1 MPQDTRPIYLFAD
14 SQLLF
19 WKSGGKLLLEGLA
32 AGGAGPA
39 AGAASLGAAATIPA
53 AYIGASNGDAPEFYS
68 IFEGAMDAVGITE
81 RRMIRAAYDADDREF
96 LERAQL
102 IVLAG
107 GDVQRGW
114 NSFQTTG
121 MKQAILARYAQG
133 AVLVG
138 VSAGAVQLGRRAI
151 AETEDSSALELLDV
165 FNLVPAIIDVHD
177 EHREWS
183 RLSRTVHMLE
193 GEITGLG
200 IPSGGGLIVHPDG
213 TFEALR
219 RPVDEFS
226 WDGSQIKHSILL
238 PEAAE

>member
-1 MPQDTRPIYLFAD
+1 MPQDTRPLYLFAD

-19 WKSGGKLLLEGLA
+19 WKNGGKLLLEGVAGSGTGLG
-32 AGGAGPA
+32 AGG
-39 AGAASLGAAATIPA
+39 TIPA
-53 AYIGASNGDAPEFYS
+53 AYIGASNGDTPAFYS

-81 RRMIRAAYDADDREF
+81 RRMIGAAYEADDREF

-114 NSFQTTG
+114 NTFEATG
-121 MKQAILARYAQG
+121 MKQEILARYAQG
-133 AVLVG
+133 AVLIG

-151 AETEDSSALELLDV
+151 AETEDSSAQLFDV
-165 FNLVPAIIDVHD
+165 FDLVPAIIDVHD
-177 EHREWS
+177 EHREWA

-200 IPSGGGLIVHPDG
+200 IPTGGGLMVHPDG

-238 PEAAE
+238 PGAE

>member
-1 MPQDTRPIYLFAD
+1 VIQSGMPQDTRPLYLFAD

-32 AGGAGPA
+32 AGGAGVG
-39 AGAASLGAAATIPA
+39 AGGTIPA
-53 AYIGASNGDAPEFYS
+53 AYIGASNGDTPEFYS

-81 RRMIRAAYDADDREF
+81 RRMIGAAYDAGDREF
-96 LERAQL
+96 LARAQL

-114 NSFQTTG
+114 STFETTG
-121 MKQAILARYAQG
+121 MKQEILARHTQG

-138 VSAGAVQLGRRAI
+138 ISAGAVQLGRRAI

-177 EHREWS
+177 EHREWA
-183 RLSRTVHMLE
+183 RLSRTVHTLE

-200 IPSGGGLIVHPDG
+200 IPTGGGLMLHPDG

-238 PEAAE
+238 PGAGE

>member
-1 MPQDTRPIYLFAD
+1 MALDIQPLYLLAD

-19 WKSGGKLLLEGLA
+19 WRRGGKLLLEGVC
-32 AGGAGPA
+32 AGR
-39 AGAASLGAAATIPA
+39 TIPA
-53 AYIGASNGDAPEFYS
+53 AYIGASNGDIKEFYS
-68 IFEGAMDAVGITE
+68 IFAGAMDALGITE
-81 RRMIRAAYDADDREF
+81 RRMISAAFDAQEREF

-114 NSFQTTG
+114 NTFEKTG
-121 MKQAILARYAQG
+121 MKEVILARYAQG

-138 VSAGAVQLGRRAI
+138 VSAGAVQLGRRAV
-151 AETEDSSALELLDV
+151 AETEASAALQVIDA
-165 FNLVPAIIDVHD
+165 FNLVPAVIDVHD
-177 EHREWS
+177 ERREWA

-200 IPSGGGLIVHPDG
+200 IPTGGGLVAHPDG
-213 TFEALR
+213 TLEAVR

-226 WDGSQIKHSILL
+226 WDGTQIRHSVLL
-238 PEAAE
+238 PAADD

>member
-1 MPQDTRPIYLFAD
+1 MPQDTQPLYLFAD

-19 WKSGGKLLLEGLA
+19 WKSGGKRLLEGLA
-32 AGGAGPA
+32 AGGPG
-39 AGAASLGAAATIPA
+39 LGAGGTIPA
-53 AYIGASNGDAPEFYS
+53 AYIGASNGDTQEFYS

-114 NSFQTTG
+114 STFETTG
-121 MKQAILARYAQG
+121 MKQAILARHAQG

-151 AETEDSSALELLDV
+151 LETEDSSAQLFNV
-165 FNLVPAIIDVHD
+165 FDLVPAIIDVHD

-200 IPSGGGLIVHPDG
+200 IPTGGGLMVHPDG

-238 PEAAE
+238 PGAAE

>member
-1 MPQDTRPIYLFAD
+1 MPKETRPLYLFAD

-19 WKSGGKLLLEGLA
+19 WKSGGKRLLEGLA
-32 AGGAGPA
+32 AGGAGLS
-39 AGAASLGAAATIPA
+39 AGGTIPA
-53 AYIGASNGDAPEFYS
+53 AYIGASNGDTPEYYS

-81 RRMIRAAYDADDREF
+81 RRMIGSAYDAGDREF

-114 NSFQTTG
+114 NTFEATG
-121 MKQAILARYAQG
+121 MKQEILARYAQG

-151 AETEDSSALELLDV
+151 AETEDSSAQLFNV
-165 FNLVPAIIDVHD
+165 FDLVPAIIDVHD
-177 EHREWS
+177 EHREWA

-200 IPSGGGLIVHPDG
+200 IPTGGGLMVHPDG

-238 PEAAE
+238 PGAEK

>member
-53 AYIGASNGDAPEFYS
+53 TYIGASNGDAPEFYS

-151 AETEDSSALELLDV
+151 AETKDSSALELLDV

>member
-1 MPQDTRPIYLFAD
+1 MLQCVMPQDSRPLYLFAD

-19 WKSGGKLLLEGLA
+19 WKSGGKRLLEGVA
-32 AGGAGPA
+32 ADGAV
-39 AGAASLGAAATIPA
+39 PA
-53 AYIGASNGDAPEFYS
+53 AYIGASNGDIPAFYS

-107 GDVQRGW
+107 GNVQRGW
-114 NSFQTTG
+114 NTFETTG
-121 MKQAILARYAQG
+121 MKQEILARYAQG

-151 AETEDSSALELLDV
+151 SGTEDSSAHELLDV
-165 FNLVPAIIDVHD
+165 FNLVPAVIDVHD
-177 EHREWS
+177 EHREWA

-200 IPSGGGLIVHPDG
+200 IPSGGGLMVHPDG

-238 PEAAE
+238 PSRA

>member
-1 MPQDTRPIYLFAD
+1 MPQDTRPLYLFAD

-19 WKSGGKLLLEGLA
+19 WKSGGKRLLEGLA
-32 AGGAGPA
+32 AGGA
-39 AGAASLGAAATIPA
+39 AGLSAGGTFPA
-53 AYIGASNGDAPEFYS
+53 AYIGASNGDTPEFYS

-81 RRMIRAAYDADDREF
+81 RRMIGAAYRAGDREF

-114 NSFQTTG
+114 STFETTG
-121 MKQAILARYAQG
+121 MKQEILARYAQG

-151 AETEDSSALELLDV
+151 AETEDSSAQLFNV
-165 FNLVPAIIDVHD
+165 FDLVPAIIDVHD
-177 EHREWS
+177 EHREWA

-200 IPSGGGLIVHPDG
+200 IPTGGGLMVHPDG

-226 WDGSQIKHSILL
+226 WDRSQIKHSILL
-238 PEAAE
+238 PGAAE

>member
-1 MPQDTRPIYLFAD
+1 MIQSGMPQDTQPLYLFAD

-19 WKSGGKLLLEGLA
+19 WKSGGKRLLEGLA
-32 AGGAGPA
+32 AGGAG
-39 AGAASLGAAATIPA
+39 LGAGGTIPA
-53 AYIGASNGDAPEFYS
+53 AYIGASNGDTPVFYS

-81 RRMIRAAYDADDREF
+81 RRMIGSAYTADDREF

-102 IVLAG
+102 ILLAG

-114 NSFQTTG
+114 STFETTG
-121 MKQAILARYAQG
+121 MKQEILARYAQG
-133 AVLVG
+133 AILVG
-138 VSAGAVQLGRRAI
+138 VSAGAVQLGRRAV
-151 AETEDSSALELLDV
+151 AATEDSSALELLNV

-200 IPSGGGLIVHPDG
+200 IPTGGGLMVHPDG

-226 WDGSQIKHSILL
+226 WDGRQIKHSILL
-238 PEAAE
+238 PEAEE

>member
-1 MPQDTRPIYLFAD
+1 MPENTRPLYLFAD

-19 WKSGGKLLLEGLA
+19 WKRDGKLLFEGLA
-32 AGGAGPA
+32 AGG
-39 AGAASLGAAATIPA
+39 TIPA
-53 AYIGASNGDAPEFYS
+53 AYIGASNGDAREYYS

-81 RRMIRAAYDADDREF
+81 RRMIGSAYDADDREF

-114 NSFQTTG
+114 NVFETTG
-121 MKQAILARYAQG
+121 MKQEIMARHAQG

-151 AETEDSSALELLDV
+151 AATENPSSHELFDV
-165 FNLVPAIIDVHD
+165 FGLAPALIDVHD
-177 EHREWS
+177 EQHEWA
-183 RLSRTVHMLE
+183 RLSRIVHMLE
-193 GEITGLG
+193 GETTGLG
-200 IPSGGGLIVHPDG
+200 IPSGGGLMVHPDG

-226 WDGSQIKHSILL
+226 WDGSKIKHSILL
-238 PEAAE
+238 PGA

>member
-1 MPQDTRPIYLFAD
+1 MPKDTRPLYLFAD

-19 WKSGGKLLLEGLA
+19 WKNGGKLLLEGLA
-32 AGGAGPA
+32 GSGAG
-39 AGAASLGAAATIPA
+39 LGAGVTIPA
-53 AYIGASNGDAPEFYS
+53 AYIGASNGDTPEYYS

-81 RRMIRAAYDADDREF
+81 RRMIGSAYDAGDREF

-114 NSFQTTG
+114 NTFEATG
-121 MKQAILARYAQG
+121 MKQEILARYAQG

-151 AETEDSSALELLDV
+151 AETEDSSAQLFNV
-165 FNLVPAIIDVHD
+165 FDLVPAIIDVHD
-177 EHREWS
+177 EHREWA

-200 IPSGGGLIVHPDG
+200 IPTGGGLMVHPDG

-238 PEAAE
+238 PSAAE

>member
-1 MPQDTRPIYLFAD
+1 MPQDTRPLYLFAD

-19 WKSGGKLLLEGLA
+19 WKSGGKRLLEGLA
-32 AGGAGPA
+32 AGGAGLS
-39 AGAASLGAAATIPA
+39 AGGTIPA
-53 AYIGASNGDAPEFYS
+53 AYIGASNGDTPEFYA

-81 RRMIRAAYDADDREF
+81 RRMIGAAYEAGDREF

-114 NSFQTTG
+114 STFETTG
-121 MKQAILARYAQG
+121 MKQEILARYAQG

-138 VSAGAVQLGRRAI
+138 VSAGAVQLGRCAI
-151 AETEDSSALELLDV
+151 AETEDSSAQLFNV
-165 FNLVPAIIDVHD
+165 FDLVPAIIDVHD
-177 EHREWS
+177 EHREWA

-200 IPSGGGLIVHPDG
+200 IPTGGGLKVHPDG

-238 PEAAE
+238 PGAAE

>member
-1 MPQDTRPIYLFAD
+1 MPQDPRPLYLFAD

-19 WKSGGKLLLEGLA
+19 WKRGGKLVLDGVA
-32 AGGAGPA
+32 A
-39 AGAASLGAAATIPA
+39 AGAALGAGGTLPA
-53 AYIGASNGDAPEFYS
+53 AYIGASNGDTPAFYS

-81 RRMIRAAYDADDREF
+81 RRMIGSAYAADDREF

-114 NSFQTTG
+114 NTFETTG
-121 MKQAILARYAQG
+121 MKQAILARHAQG
-133 AVLVG
+133 ALLVG

-151 AETEDSSALELLDV
+151 AETEDSSAQLFNV
-165 FNLVPAIIDVHD
+165 FDLVPALIDVHD

-200 IPSGGGLIVHPDG
+200 IPSGGGLMVHPDG

-226 WDGSQIKHSILL
+226 WDGSGIKHSILL
-238 PEAAE
+238 PSAAE

>member
-1 MPQDTRPIYLFAD
+1 MPKETRPLYLFAD

-19 WKSGGKLLLEGLA
+19 WKSGGKRLLEGLA
-32 AGGAGPA
+32 AGGAGLS
-39 AGAASLGAAATIPA
+39 AGGTIPA
-53 AYIGASNGDAPEFYS
+53 AYIGASNGDTPEYYS

-81 RRMIRAAYDADDREF
+81 RRMIGSAYDAGDREF

-114 NSFQTTG
+114 STFETTG
-121 MKQAILARYAQG
+121 MKQEILARYAQG
-133 AVLVG
+133 AVLIG

-151 AETEDSSALELLDV
+151 AETEDSSAQLFNV
-165 FNLVPAIIDVHD
+165 FDLVPAIIDVHD
-177 EHREWS
+177 EHREWA

-200 IPSGGGLIVHPDG
+200 IPTGGGLIVHPDG

-238 PEAAE
+238 PSAEE

>member
-1 MPQDTRPIYLFAD
+1 MPKDTHTRPLYLFAD

-19 WKSGGKLLLEGLA
+19 WKSGGKRLLEGLA
-32 AGGAGPA
+32 AGGAGLS
-39 AGAASLGAAATIPA
+39 AGGTIPA
-53 AYIGASNGDAPEFYS
+53 AYIGASNGDALEFYS
-68 IFEGAMDAVGITE
+68 IFEGAMDGVGITE
-81 RRMIRAAYDADDREF
+81 RRMIGAAYVAGDREF

-114 NSFQTTG
+114 NTFETTG
-121 MKQAILARYAQG
+121 MKQEILARYAQG

-138 VSAGAVQLGRRAI
+138 VSAGAVQLGQRAI
-151 AETEDSSALELLDV
+151 AETEDSSAQLFNV
-165 FNLVPAIIDVHD
+165 FGLVPAIIDVHD

-193 GEITGLG
+193 GEVTGLG
-200 IPSGGGLIVHPDG
+200 IPTGGGLMVHPDG

-238 PEAAE
+238 PDATE

>member
-1 MPQDTRPIYLFAD
+1 MLQCGMPQDTRPLYLFAD

-32 AGGAGPA
+32 AGGAAPG
-39 AGAASLGAAATIPA
+39 AGGTIPA
-53 AYIGASNGDAPEFYS
+53 AYIGASNGDTRQFYS

-81 RRMIRAAYDADDREF
+81 RRMIGSAYAADDREF

-114 NSFQTTG
+114 NTFETTG
-121 MKQAILARYAQG
+121 MKQEILARHAQG

-138 VSAGAVQLGRRAI
+138 VSAGAVQLGRRAT
-151 AETEDSSALELLDV
+151 AETEASSALELLNV

-177 EHREWS
+177 EHREWA

-193 GEITGLG
+193 GEITGMG
-200 IPSGGGLIVHPDG
+200 IPTGGGLMVHPDG

-226 WDGSQIKHSILL
+226 WDGTQIKHSILL
-238 PEAAE
+238 PGAAE

>member
-1 MPQDTRPIYLFAD
+1 MPQDTQPLYLFAD

-19 WKSGGKLLLEGLA
+19 WKSCGKLLLEGLA
-32 AGGAGPA
+32 GGGP
-39 AGAASLGAAATIPA
+39 GLGEGGTIPA
-53 AYIGASNGDAPEFYS
+53 AYIGASNGDIPAFYS
-68 IFEGAMDAVGITE
+68 IFEGAMDAVSITE
-81 RRMIRAAYDADDREF
+81 HRMIGSAYDADDREF

-102 IVLAG
+102 ILLAG

-114 NSFQTTG
+114 STFETTG
-121 MKQAILARYAQG
+121 MKQEILARHAQG
-133 AVLVG
+133 AVLIG
-138 VSAGAVQLGRRAI
+138 VSAGAVQLGRHTI
-151 AETEDSSALELLDV
+151 AETGDSSSLELLDV

-177 EHREWS
+177 EHREWA
-183 RLSRTVHMLE
+183 RLSRTIHMLE

-200 IPSGGGLIVHPDG
+200 IPTGGGLMVHPDG

-238 PEAAE
+238 PDAAE

>member
-1 MPQDTRPIYLFAD
+1 MPQDTRPLYLFAD

-19 WKSGGKLLLEGLA
+19 WKTGGKLLLAGLA
-32 AGGAGPA
+32 AGGAV
-39 AGAASLGAAATIPA
+39 PA
-53 AYIGASNGDAPEFYS
+53 AYIGASNGDTPEFYS
-68 IFEGAMDAVGITE
+68 IFEGAMNAVGITE
-81 RRMIRAAYDADDREF
+81 RRMIRSAYVADDREF

-114 NSFQTTG
+114 DTFQTTG
-121 MKQAILARYAQG
+121 MKQEILARYARG

-138 VSAGAVQLGRRAI
+138 VSAGAVQLGRHTI
-151 AETEDSSALELLDV
+151 AETQNSSALELLDV

-177 EHREWS
+177 EHREWA
-183 RLSRTVHMLE
+183 RLSRTVHTLE

-200 IPSGGGLIVHPDG
+200 IPTGGGLMVHPDG
-213 TFEALR
+213 SFEALR

-238 PEAAE
+238 PGAEE

>member
-1 MPQDTRPIYLFAD
+1 MLQCAMPQGTRPLYLFAD

-19 WKSGGKLLLEGLA
+19 WKSGGKRLLEGVA
-32 AGGAGPA
+32 AGGAV
-39 AGAASLGAAATIPA
+39 PA
-53 AYIGASNGDAPEFYS
+53 AYIGASNGDNPAFYS

-81 RRMIRAAYDADDREF
+81 RRMIGSAYDADDREF

-114 NSFQTTG
+114 NTFQTTG
-121 MKQAILARYAQG
+121 MKHEILARYAQG
-133 AVLVG
+133 AILVG

-151 AETEDSSALELLDV
+151 AETEDSSALELFDV

-177 EHREWS
+177 EHREWA
-183 RLSRTVHMLE
+183 RLSRTVHTLE
-193 GEITGLG
+193 GELSGLG
-200 IPSGGGLIVHPDG
+200 IPTGGGLMVHPDG

-238 PEAAE
+238 PSAEG